1 MGTNERTV
9 GFTIIETMLFLA
21 VTGLLAVGIL
31 AGTGGAINQ
40 QRYRDSVNSLQS
52 VLQDQYSK
60 VTNVVNDR
68 DGSWRCDAT
77 GAISQSS
84 GEPRGTGECMLLGR
98 LVAVSDDGK
107 QVTMS
112 DIVGRR
118 LSASDDEGAND
129 ITELK
134 TNYAIQ
140 SSPINREV
148 KDVAWGATV
157 VKPGTTTAQ
166 PTTILII
173 RSPLSGGMMT
183 FATQSA
189 TNDLGAMIEGGI
201 LNAPL
206 PLCVS
211 PGAGVVAG
219 SQLGVRISAF
229 AAAPSAVQ
237 IAPEEERLC
246 Q

>member
-31 AGTGGAINQ
+31 AGTGAAINQ

-52 VLQDQYSK
+52 LLQDQYSK

-68 DGSWRCDAT
+68 DASWRCDAAGT
-77 GAISQSS
+77 ISQSS

-98 LVAVSDDGK
+98 LVTVSEDGK
-107 QVTMS
+107 QVTTG
-112 DIVGRR
+112 DVVGRR
-118 LSASDDEGAND
+118 LSASDEEAND

-140 SSPINREV
+140 PSPINREV

-157 VKPGTTTAQ
+157 VKPGTATAQ
-166 PTTILII
+166 PTTLLII

-183 FATQSA
+183 FATQSVVD
-189 TNDLGAMIEGGI
+189 DLDAMIEGGI
-201 LNAPL
+201 LSAPL
-206 PLCVS
+206 PFCVS
-211 PGAGVVAG
+211 PGAGAVAG

-237 IAPEEERLC
+237 IAPEEEGLC

>member
-52 VLQDQYSK
+52 LLLDQYSK
-60 VTNVVNDR
+60 VVSVVNDR
-68 DGSWRCDAT
+68 DASWRCDAT
-77 GAISQSS
+77 GTVSQSS

-98 LVAVSDDGK
+98 LVSISEDGK
-107 QVTMS
+107 QVATA
-112 DIVGRR
+112 DVVGRR
-118 LSASDDEGAND
+118 LSASADEESND

-134 TNYAIQ
+134 TNYALQ

-166 PTTILII
+166 PATLLII

-183 FATQSA
+183 FATQAA
-189 TNDLGAMIEGGI
+189 TDDLKAMIEDGVSSV
-201 LNAPL
+201 PF

-219 SQLGVRISAF
+219 SQLGIRISAF

-237 IAPEEERLC
+237 IAPEEEHLC